1 MSALF
6 ACGVERSLAGQ
17 PWRWR
22 RAGGDE
28 LGRDLTDQLLLARGI
43 EESDLA
49 RHRSPTIRDFL
60 PDPSVFADMDKAAD
74 RLADA
79 VEAEE
84 SIAIFGDYDVDGAT
98 SAALLMLLLRRLGNE
113 PMVYI
118 PDRLMEGYGPSGAA
132 LVELKRRGAS
142 LAITVDCGAQAFEA
156 LDEAAA
162 AGLEVIVCDHHQCAA
177 RLPIALAMINPN
189 RLDESAEGA
198 AHGHLAAVGMAF
210 LLGVALLRELR
221 RRGRFVGD
229 RAEPKIIDLLDIV
242 ALGTVADVAR
252 LKTLNRAF
260 VTQGLK
266 VMSEGRNIGL
276 VALAEAARL
285 VKAPNCRDLGFA
297 LGPRINAG
305 GRVGKSDLG
314 VRLLTTADPEEARA
328 IAAELDRLNE
338 ERRAIE
344 MLVGEQAS
352 EAAEAQ
358 ANAPLI
364 LVSGRGW
371 HPGVIGIVAS
381 RLKERFGR
389 PAIVVAEEEDG
400 TGKGSGRS
408 ISGVD
413 LGAAVLAAMDSGL
426 LIAGG
431 GHAMAAGLT
440 VAPGGVGA
448 LTEFLHDRLA
458 ADIEAAR
465 GGRSLL
471 LDALLSP
478 GGVSGPLCDAL
489 DAAGP
494 YGAGWPPPRVA
505 AGPARL
511 LRPGIVGNGH
521 VRAIACGDD
530 GKSFKLIAFRAADT
544 PLGQAL
550 LSSSGDQ
557 RWWLAGT
564 IKRDE
569 WNGGNAAEMHLDD
582 AAPA

>member
-1 MSALF
+1 MSPF
-6 ACGVERSLAGQ
+6 VCGVERGLTGQ

-22 RAGGDE
+22 RNGGDE
-28 LGRDLTDQLLLARGI
+28 LGRDLIDQLLLARGV
-43 EESDLA
+43 EEPDLA
-49 RHRSPTIRDFL
+49 RHRAPTIRDFL
-60 PDPSVFADMDKAAD
+60 PDPSEFRDMDKAAT

-79 VEAEE
+79 IAGGET
-84 SIAIFGDYDVDGAT
+84 IAIFGDYDVDGAT
-98 SAALLMLLLRRLGNE
+98 SAALLTLLFRRLDVE
-113 PMVYI
+113 PMIYI

-132 LVELKRRGAS
+132 LVELRRRGAS
-142 LAITVDCGAQAFEA
+142 LAICVDCGAQAFEA
-156 LDEAAA
+156 LQQAAD
-162 AGLEVIVCDHHQCAA
+162 AGLDVIVCDHHQCATS
-177 RLPIALAMINPN
+177 LPVAVALINPN
-189 RLDESAEGA
+189 RLDEGEAGA
-198 AHGHLAAVGMAF
+198 AHGHVAAVGMAF

-221 RRGRFVGD
+221 RRGRFAD
-229 RAEPKIIDLLDIV
+229 QPEPKLIDLLDIV

-266 VMSEGRNIGL
+266 VMADRRNIGL

-285 VKAPNCRDLGFA
+285 VKPPTCRDLGFA

-314 VRLLTTADPEEARA
+314 VRLLTSTDPEEARG

-344 MLVGEQAS
+344 MLVTEQAGA
-352 EAAEAQ
+352 AAEAQ
-358 ANAPLI
+358 AGRPLI

-381 RLKERFGR
+381 RLKERFHR
-389 PAIVVAEEEDG
+389 PAIVIAEEEDG

-413 LGAAVLAAMDSGL
+413 LGAAVLAAKDSGL
-426 LIAGG
+426 LVAGG

-440 VAPGGVGA
+440 VAPGGIEP
-448 LTEFLHDRLA
+448 LREYLSERMA
-458 ADIEAAR
+458 ADVEAAL
-465 GGRSLL
+465 GGRALL
-471 LDALLSP
+471 LDALLAP
-478 GGVSGPLCDAL
+478 GGVAASLCDML

-494 YGAGWPPPRVA
+494 YGAGWPAPRVA

-511 LRPGIVGNGH
+511 MRPGVVGNGH

-544 PLGQAL
+544 ELGQAL
-550 LSSSGDQ
+550 LSSPADK

-569 WNGGNAAEMHLDD
+569 WNGGNAAEMHLED